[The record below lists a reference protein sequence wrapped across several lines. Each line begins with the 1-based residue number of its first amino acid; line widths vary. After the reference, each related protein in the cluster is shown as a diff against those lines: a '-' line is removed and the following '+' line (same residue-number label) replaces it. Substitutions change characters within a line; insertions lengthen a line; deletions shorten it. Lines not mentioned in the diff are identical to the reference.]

1 MVKTTTKHRPNPVVE
16 YATAIEAGDVIVSRR
31 VAAVYKRLAAEIQA
45 HPERFSLSKAWR
57 PIDFVQKFCRHS
69 KGARGG
75 QPFRLELWQRAYIA
89 ALFGFIDPETGYRRF
104 RESMCLMAR
113 KNGKS
118 TLASSLMLYCL
129 IADGEKGAQVACA
142 ATKRDQARLIFDEC
156 HNMVRQS
163 PALSAHVRKRKT
175 DLWFAPTLSTLQ
187 CLGANYDT
195 LDGLNL
201 SCCVI
206 DELHEVRRELYEV
219 LRQSQS
225 ARTQPLL
232 IMTTTAGTNRESVYD
247 SIYSYACKVAD
258 GSVDDSTFLPVLY
271 ELDARSEWDNP
282 ACWAKANPN
291 LGVSKSVDDLRV
303 KVERAKVDPASLSGL
318 LTKDF
323 DVRENRTTA
332 WLTFDSIHN
341 PDGFNLESFRGSYA
355 VGGVDL
361 SRTTDL
367 TSAALLMMDAQGNR
381 FVESM
386 SWLPEEQFNDRVRTE
401 HIPYDKW
408 LDAGYLRLCAGN
420 TISYKDVVAWFLE
433 MVQEHGITPLFV
445 GYDSWSAVYFVEDM
459 KSNGFEMVR
468 VIQGAKTLS
477 LPMQQLGA
485 DFQAHRVNYG
495 GNPLFEW
502 CATNV
507 GVVADRNGN
516 IVPVKASSPKRRI
529 DAFMACLDAYVVM
542 CDHLNEF
549 AALNANTH
557 VEVIKHNG

>member
-1 MVKTTTKHRPNPVVE
+1 MRRDPVSE
-16 YATAIEAGDVIVSRR
+16 YAAAIEAGDVVVSRR
-31 VAAVYKRLAAEIQA
+31 VAAVYARLAGEIA
-45 HPERFSLSKAWR
+45 DNPRCFDLAKAMKPIRFIES
-57 PIDFVQKFCRHS
+57 FCKHS
-69 KGARGG
+69 KGPKGG
-75 QPFRLELWQRAYIA
+75 QPFELALWQRAYVA
-89 ALFGFIDPETGYRRF
+89 ALFGFVDPATGYRRF

-118 TLASSLMLYCL
+118 TLASAIMLYCL
-129 IADGEKGAQVACA
+129 MADGEKGAQVACA

-219 LRQSQS
+219 LKQSQS

-232 IMTTTAGTNRESVYD
+232 IMTTTAGTNRESVFD

-258 GSVDDSTFLPVLY
+258 GSVADPTFLPILY
-271 ELDARSEWDNP
+271 ELDARAEWEDP
-282 ACWAKANPN
+282 KAWPKANPN
-291 LGVSKSVDDLRV
+291 LGISKSVDDLRV
-303 KVERAKVDPASLSGL
+303 KVERAKVDPVSLSGL
-318 LTKDF
+318 LCKDF
-323 DVRENRTTA
+323 DVRETRATA
-332 WLTFDSIHN
+332 WLSFDSIHN
-341 PDGFNLESFRGSYA
+341 PDGFNLEDFRGCYA
-355 VGGVDL
+355 IGGADL

-367 TSAALLMMDAQGNR
+367 TSAALLMVDAQGNR
-381 FVESM
+381 YVESM
-386 SWLPEEQFNDRVRTE
+386 SWLPEEQFHDRVRTE

-408 LDAGYLRLCAGN
+408 RDAGYLRLCAGN
-420 TISYKDVVAWFLE
+420 VIDYHDVTSWFLE

-445 GYDSWSAVYFVEDM
+445 GYDSWSARYWTDEM
-459 KSNGFEMVR
+459 EANGFEMVR

-507 GVVADRNGN
+507 GVVSDRNGN

-529 DAFMACLDAYVVM
+529 DAFMALLDAYVVM

-549 AALNANTH
+549 QALNTNTH

>member
-1 MVKTTTKHRPNPVVE
+1 MVKTKTKHRPNPVVE
-16 YATAIEAGDVIVSRR
+16 YAAAIEAGDVVVSRR
-31 VAAVYKRLAAEIQA
+31 VAEVYKRLAVEIA
-45 HPERFSLSKAWR
+45 DHPERFSLAKAWR
-57 PIDFVQKFCRHS
+57 PIDFIERFCRHS
-69 KGARGG
+69 KGALGG
-75 QPFRLELWQRAYIA
+75 QPFKLALWQKAYIA
-89 ALFGFIDPETGYRRF
+89 ALFGFIDPATGYRRY

-118 TLASSLMLYCL
+118 TIAAATMLYCL

-163 PALSAHVRKRKT
+163 PALSRHVRKRKT
-175 DLWFAPTLSTLQ
+175 DLYFAPTLSTLQ

-206 DELHEVRRELYEV
+206 DELHEVKRELYEV

-247 SIYSYACKVAD
+247 SIYEYACKVAD
-258 GSVDDSTFLPVLY
+258 GSVQDDTFLPVLY

-291 LGVSKSVDDLRV
+291 LGVSKSLDDLRV

-332 WLTFDSIHN
+332 WLTFDAIHN
-341 PDGFNLESFRGSYA
+341 PDGFNLEDFRGCYA
-355 VGGVDL
+355 IGGADL

-367 TSAALLMMDAQGNR
+367 TSACLLMMDAQGQLY
-381 FVESM
+381 VESM
-386 SWLPEEQFNDRVRTE
+386 AWLPEDQFRQRVESE
-401 HIPYDKW
+401 HIPYDLW
-408 LDAGYLRLCAGN
+408 HEQGYLRLCPGN
-420 TISYKDVVAWFLE
+420 VIDYHAVTNWFLE
-433 MVQEHGITPLFV
+433 AVEKHGIAPLCVSF
-445 GYDSWSAVYFVEDM
+445 DNWSAQYWRQEMTD
-459 KSNGFEMVR
+459 NGFDMVR
-468 VIQGAKTLS
+468 CIQGARTLS
-477 LPMQQLGA
+477 LPMQSAGA
-485 DFQAHRVNYG
+485 AFQAGKINYNA
-495 GNPLFEW
+495 NPLFEW
-502 CATNV
+502 CCTNV
-507 GVVADRNGN
+507 GVQSDRNGN

-529 DAFMACLDAYVVM
+529 DSFMAFLDAYVGL
-542 CDHLNEF
+542 CDHMGEMQ
-549 AALNANTH
+549 ALNANTH
-557 VEVIKHNG
+557 VEVIKHG

>member
-1 MVKTTTKHRPNPVVE
+1 MAKTKRTNPVIE
-16 YATAIEAGDVIVSRR
+16 YAAAIEAGHVVVSRR
-31 VAAVYKRLAAEIQA
+31 VAAVYRRLAAEIHD

-69 KGARGG
+69 KGIEGG
-75 QPFRLELWQRAYIA
+75 RPFRLELWQRAYIA
-89 ALFGFIDPETGYRRF
+89 ALFGFIDPDTGYRRY

-118 TLASSLMLYCL
+118 TLASSLMLFCL

-142 ATKRDQARLIFDEC
+142 STKRDQSRIIFDEC

-163 PALSAHVRKRKT
+163 PALSRHVRKRKT
-175 DLWFAPTLSTLQ
+175 DLYFAPTLSTLQ

-206 DELHEVRRELYEV
+206 DELHEVKRELYEV

-247 SIYSYACKVAD
+247 SIYEYACKCAD
-258 GSVDDSTFLPVLY
+258 GSVQDDTFLPVLY
-271 ELDARSEWDNP
+271 ELDARSEWQDP
-282 ACWAKANPN
+282 TAWPKANPN

-332 WLTFDSIHN
+332 WLTFDAIHN
-341 PDGFNLESFRGSYA
+341 PDGFNLESFRGCYA
-355 VGGVDL
+355 IGGADL

-367 TSAALLMMDAQGNR
+367 TSACLLMMDAQGQLY
-381 FVESM
+381 VESM
-386 SWLPEEQFNDRVRTE
+386 AWLPEDQFHERCKSEGVPYELWHEQ
-401 HIPYDKW
+401 
-408 LDAGYLRLCAGN
+408 GYLRLCPGN
-420 TISYKDVVAWFLE
+420 VIDYHAVTQFFLE
-433 MVQEHGITPLFV
+433 AVEKHGITPLCVSF
-445 GYDSWSAVYFVEDM
+445 DNWSAQYWRQEMTD
-459 KSNGFEMVR
+459 NGFEMVR
-468 VIQGAKTLS
+468 CIQGARTLS
-477 LPMQQLGA
+477 IPLEQAGA
-485 DFQAHRVNYG
+485 AFQAGKINYDA
-495 GNPLFEW
+495 NPLFEW
-502 CATNV
+502 CCTNV
-507 GVVADRNGN
+507 GVQSDRNGN

-529 DAFMACLDAYVVM
+529 DSFMAFLDAYVGL
-542 CDHLNEF
+542 CDHMGEMQ
-549 AALNANTH
+549 ALNTDTH
-557 VEVIKHNG
+557 AEVIEHG

>member
-1 MVKTTTKHRPNPVVE
+1 MVKTTTKHRPNPVIE
-16 YATAIEAGDVIVSRR
+16 YATAIEAGDVVVSRR
-31 VAAVYKRLAAEIQA
+31 VAEVYKRLAAEIQA
-45 HPERFSLSKAWR
+45 HPERFSLRKAWR

-69 KGARGG
+69 KGIQGG
-75 QPFRLELWQRAYIA
+75 KPFRLELWQRAYIA
-89 ALFGFIDPETGYRRF
+89 ALFGFIDPDTGYRRY

-118 TLASSLMLYCL
+118 TLAAALMLYCL

-142 ATKRDQARLIFDEC
+142 ATKRDQAKIIASEC

-163 PALSAHVRKRKT
+163 PALSRHVRKRKT
-175 DLWFAPTLSTLQ
+175 DLYFAPTLSTLQ
-187 CLGANYDT
+187 ALGANYDT

-247 SIYSYACKVAD
+247 SIYDYACKVAD
-258 GSVDDSTFLPVLY
+258 GSVQDNTFLPVLY

-332 WLTFDSIHN
+332 WLTFDAIHN
-341 PDGFNLESFRGSYA
+341 PDGFNLESFRGCYA
-355 VGGVDL
+355 IGGADL

-367 TSAALLMMDAQGNR
+367 TAACLLMMDAQGQLY
-381 FVESM
+381 VESM
-386 SWLPEEQFNDRVRTE
+386 CWLPADQFHERCKSEGVPYELWHEQ
-401 HIPYDKW
+401 
-408 LDAGYLRLCAGN
+408 GYLRLCQGN
-420 TISYKDVVAWFLE
+420 TIDYKDVSRWFLE
-433 MVQEHGITPLFV
+433 MVQEHGITPLCV
-445 GYDSWSAVYFVEDM
+445 SYDSWSARYWVDEM
-459 KSNGFEMVR
+459 EANGFEMVR
-468 VIQGAKTLS
+468 CIQGARTLS
-477 LPMQQLGA
+477 LPMGQLGA
-485 DFQAHRVNYG
+485 DFQAGKINYNA
-495 GNPLFEW
+495 NPLFEW
-502 CATNV
+502 CTTNV
-507 GVVADRNGN
+507 AVVTDRNGN
-516 IVPVKASSPKRRI
+516 ITPVKASSPKRRI
-529 DAFMACLDAYVVM
+529 DSFMACLDAYVGL
-542 CDHLNEF
+542 CDHMGEMQ
-549 AALNANTH
+549 ALNANTH
-557 VEVIKHNG
+557 VEVIKHG

>member
-1 MVKTTTKHRPNPVVE
+1 MAKTTTKHRPNPVIE
-16 YATAIEAGDVIVSRR
+16 YATAIEAGGVVVSRR
-31 VAAVYKRLAAEIQA
+31 VAAVYKRLAAEIESD
-45 HPERFSLSKAWR
+45 PKCFSLAKAWR
-57 PIDFVQKFCRHS
+57 AISFVEKFCRHS
-69 KGARGG
+69 KGAKGG

-104 RESMCLMAR
+104 RESLALMAR

-118 TLASSLMLYCL
+118 TLASAIMLYCL

-142 ATKRDQARLIFDEC
+142 ATKRDQARIIFDEC

-163 PALSAHVRKRKT
+163 PALSRHVRKRKT

-206 DELHEVRRELYEV
+206 DELHEVKRELYEV
-219 LRQSQS
+219 LKQSQS

-247 SIYSYACKVAD
+247 SIYDYACKVAD
-258 GSVDDSTFLPVLY
+258 GSVHDDTFLPVLY
-271 ELDARSEWDNP
+271 ELDARSEWERPD
-282 ACWAKANPN
+282 CWAKANPN

-332 WLTFDSIHN
+332 WLTFDAIHN
-341 PDGFNLESFRGSYA
+341 PDGFNLESFRGCYA
-355 VGGVDL
+355 IGGADL

-367 TSAALLMMDAQGNR
+367 TAACLLMMDAQGQLY
-381 FVESM
+381 VESM
-386 SWLPEEQFNDRVRTE
+386 CWLPADQFRERCKSEGVPYELWHEQ
-401 HIPYDKW
+401 
-408 LDAGYLRLCAGN
+408 GYLRLCQGN
-420 TISYKDVVAWFLE
+420 TIDYKDVSRWFLE
-433 MVQEHGITPLFV
+433 MVQEHGITPLV
-445 GYDSWSAVYFVEDM
+445 VSYDSWSARYWVDEM
-459 KSNGFEMVR
+459 EANGFEMVR
-468 VIQGAKTLS
+468 CIQGARTLS
-477 LPMQQLGA
+477 LPMGQAGA
-485 DFQAHRVNYG
+485 AFQAGKINYG
-495 GNPLFEW
+495 GNPCFEW
-502 CATNV
+502 CTTNV
-507 GVVADRNGN
+507 GVQSDRNGN

-529 DAFMACLDAYVVM
+529 DAFMAFLDAYVGL
-542 CDHLNEF
+542 CDHMGEMQ
-549 AALNANTH
+549 ALNANTH
-557 VEVIKHNG
+557 VEVIKHG

>member
-1 MVKTTTKHRPNPVVE
+1 MVKTTTKHRPNPVIE
-16 YATAIEAGDVIVSRR
+16 YATAIEAGDVVVSRR
-31 VAAVYKRLAAEIQA
+31 VAEVYKRLAAEIESD
-45 HPERFSLSKAWR
+45 PKCFSLAKAWR
-57 PIDFVQKFCRHS
+57 PISFIEKFCRHS
-69 KGARGG
+69 KGAKGG
-75 QPFRLELWQRAYIA
+75 QPFRLELWQRAYVA
-89 ALFGFIDPETGYRRF
+89 ALFGFIDPETGYRRY

-118 TLASSLMLYCL
+118 TLAAAICLYML
-129 IADGEKGAQVACA
+129 IADREKGAQCAVA

-219 LRQSQS
+219 LKQSQS

-258 GSVDDSTFLPVLY
+258 GSVQDETFLPVLY

-291 LGVSKSVDDLRV
+291 LGVSKSLDDLRV

-332 WLTFDSIHN
+332 WLTFDAIHN
-341 PDGFNLESFRGSYA
+341 PDGFNLEDFRGGVC
-355 VGGVDL
+355 VGGADL

-367 TSAALLMMDAQGNR
+367 TSAALLMIDAQGNKY
-381 FVESM
+381 VESM
-386 SWLPEEQFNDRVRTE
+386 SWLPADQFHERCKSEGVPYELWHEQ
-401 HIPYDKW
+401 
-408 LDAGYLRLCAGN
+408 GYLRLCPGN
-420 TISYKDVVAWFLE
+420 VIDYHAVTNWFLE
-433 MVQEHGITPLFV
+433 MVQEHGITPLSVYF
-445 GYDSWSAVYFVEDM
+445 DSWSAQYWRSEMSD
-459 KSNGFEMVR
+459 NGFAMVPC
-468 VIQGAKTLS
+468 IQGAKTLS
-477 LPMQQLGA
+477 LPLQQLGA
-485 DFQAHRVNYG
+485 DFQAGKINYNA
-495 GNPLFEW
+495 NPLFEW

-507 GVVADRNGN
+507 GVQSDRNGN

-529 DAFMACLDAYVVM
+529 DAFMACLDAYVGL
-542 CDHLNEF
+542 CDHMGEMQ
-549 AALNANTH
+549 ALNANTH
-557 VEVIKHNG
+557 VEVIKHG

>member
-1 MVKTTTKHRPNPVVE
+1 MTTKTNPVAE
-16 YATAIEAGDVIVSRR
+16 YAAAIESGAVVTSHR
-31 VAAVYKRLAAEIQA
+31 VAVVYKRLAAEIEA
-45 HPERFSLSKAWR
+45 HPERFDLSKAMK
-57 PIDFVQKFCRHS
+57 PITFIETFCKHS
-69 KGARGG
+69 KGPKGG
-75 QPFRLELWQRAYIA
+75 QPFRLELWQRAYVA
-89 ALFGFIDPETGYRRF
+89 ALFGFIDPATGYRRF

-118 TLASSLMLYCL
+118 TLAAAICLYML
-129 IADGEKGAQVACA
+129 IADSEKGAQCAVA

-163 PALSAHVRKRKT
+163 PTLSQHVRKRKT

-206 DELHEVRRELYEV
+206 DELHEVKRELYEV

-247 SIYSYACKVAD
+247 SIYDYACRCAD
-258 GSVDDSTFLPVLY
+258 GSVQDDTFLPVLY

-332 WLTFDSIHN
+332 WLSFDAIHN
-341 PDGFNLESFRGSYA
+341 PDGFNLESFRGCY
-355 VGGVDL
+355 GFLGVDL

-367 TSAALLMMDAQGNR
+367 TSAALLMMDAQGNKY
-381 FVESM
+381 VESM
-386 SWLPEEQFNDRVRTE
+386 SWLPADQFHERCKSEGVPYELWHEQ
-401 HIPYDKW
+401 
-408 LDAGYLRLCAGN
+408 GYLRLCPGN
-420 TISYKDVVAWFLE
+420 VIDYHAVTAWCLE
-433 MVQEHGITPLFV
+433 MVQEHGITPLAV
-445 GYDSWSAVYFVEDM
+445 GYDAWSAVYFVEEL
-459 KSNGFEMVR
+459 SSYGFECVK
-468 VIQGAKTLS
+468 VIQGARTLS
-477 LPMQQLGA
+477 IPMGQLGA
-485 DFQAHRVNYG
+485 DFQAGKINYNA
-495 GNPLFEW
+495 NPLFEW
-502 CATNV
+502 CVSNT
-507 GVVADRNGN
+507 GVQSDRNGN

-529 DAFMACLDAYVVM
+529 DAFMACLDAYTVM

-549 AALNANTH
+549 QALNINTH
-557 VEVIKHNG
+557 VEVIKHG

>member
-1 MVKTTTKHRPNPVVE
+1 MAKTTTKPNPVIE
-16 YATAIEAGDVIVSRR
+16 YAAAIEAGGVVVSRR
-31 VAAVYKRLAAEIQA
+31 VAAVYKRLAAEIHD

-75 QPFRLELWQRAYIA
+75 KPFRLELWQRAYIA
-89 ALFGFIDPETGYRRF
+89 ALFGFIDPDTGYRRY

-118 TLASSLMLYCL
+118 TLASSLMLFCL

-163 PALSAHVRKRKT
+163 PALSRHVRKRKT

-206 DELHEVRRELYEV
+206 DELHEVKRELYEV
-219 LRQSQS
+219 LKQSQS

-247 SIYSYACKVAD
+247 SIYEYACKVAD
-258 GSVDDSTFLPVLY
+258 GSVQDKTFLPVLY

-332 WLTFDSIHN
+332 WLTFDAIHN
-341 PDGFNLESFRGSYA
+341 PDGFNLESFRGCYA
-355 VGGVDL
+355 IGGADL

-367 TSAALLMMDAQGNR
+367 TAACLLMMDAQGQLY
-381 FVESM
+381 VESM
-386 SWLPEEQFNDRVRTE
+386 AWLPEDQFRQRVESE
-401 HIPYDKW
+401 HIPYDLW
-408 LDAGYLRLCAGN
+408 HEQGYLRLCPGN
-420 TISYKDVVAWFLE
+420 VIDYHAVTQFFLE
-433 MVQEHGITPLFV
+433 AVEKHGITPLCVSF
-445 GYDSWSAVYFVEDM
+445 DNWSAQYWRQEMTD
-459 KSNGFEMVR
+459 NGFEMVR
-468 VIQGAKTLS
+468 CIQGARTLS
-477 LPMQQLGA
+477 LPMQQAGA
-485 DFQAHRVNYG
+485 AFQAGKINYNA
-495 GNPLFEW
+495 NPLFEW
-502 CATNV
+502 CCTNV
-507 GVVADRNGN
+507 GVQSDRNGN

-529 DAFMACLDAYVVM
+529 DSFMAFLDAYVGL
-542 CDHLNEF
+542 CDHMGEMQ
-549 AALNANTH
+549 ALNTNTH
-557 VEVIKHNG
+557 VEVIKHG

>member
-1 MVKTTTKHRPNPVVE
+1 MVKTKTKRTNPVIE
-16 YATAIEAGDVIVSRR
+16 YATAIEAGHVVVSRR
-31 VAAVYKRLAAEIQA
+31 VAAVYKRLAAEIHD
-45 HPERFSLSKAWR
+45 HPERFSLRKAWR
-57 PIDFVQKFCRHS
+57 PISFVEKFCRHS
-69 KGARGG
+69 KGIQGG
-75 QPFRLELWQRAYIA
+75 KPFKLELWQKAFTA
-89 ALFGFIDPETGYRRF
+89 ALFGFIDPDTGYRRY

-142 ATKRDQARLIFDEC
+142 ATKRDQARIIFEEC

-163 PALSAHVRKRKT
+163 PALSRHVRKRKT
-175 DLWFAPTLSTLQ
+175 DLYFAPTLSTLQ

-206 DELHEVRRELYEV
+206 DELHEVKRELYEV

-247 SIYSYACKVAD
+247 SIYEYACKVAD
-258 GSVDDSTFLPVLY
+258 GSVQDDTFLPVLY

-323 DVRENRTTA
+323 DVRENRTAA
-332 WLTFDSIHN
+332 WLTFDAIHN
-341 PDGFNLESFRGSYA
+341 PDGFNLESFRGCY
-355 VGGVDL
+355 GFLGVDL

-367 TSAALLMMDAQGNR
+367 TSAALLMMDAQGNKY
-381 FVESM
+381 VESM
-386 SWLPEEQFNDRVRTE
+386 SWLPADQFHERCKSEGVPYELWHE
-401 HIPYDKW
+401 H
-408 LDAGYLRLCAGN
+408 GYLRLCPGN
-420 TISYKDVVAWFLE
+420 VIDYHAVVAWCLE
-433 MVQEHGITPLFV
+433 MVQEHGITPLAV
-445 GYDSWSAVYFVEDM
+445 GYDAWSAVYFVEEL
-459 KSNGFEMVR
+459 SSYGFECVK
-468 VIQGAKTLS
+468 VIQGARTLS
-477 LPMQQLGA
+477 LPLQQCGA
-485 DFQAHRVNYG
+485 DFQAGKINYNA
-495 GNPLFEW
+495 NPLFEW
-502 CATNV
+502 CCTNV
-507 GVVADRNGN
+507 GVQSDRNGN

-529 DAFMACLDAYVVM
+529 DSFMAFLDAYTVM

-549 AALNANTH
+549 QALNINTH
-557 VEVIKHNG
+557 VEVIKHG